1 MGVAGRARSSLLA
14 LCLLPVLLPLLLLC
28 LPLLCVAVA
37 AARFRR
43 RRRRL
48 LLAAAK
54 RAACRP
60 GSERPPPGGAEAD
73 GGHRAAL
80 LHKYLQD
87 QVELVGDGA
96 AARPAAAVAW
106 GVRGVAAD
114 RACKELG
121 DS

>member
-1 MGVAGRARSSLLA
+1 MGAAGRARSSLLA
-14 LCLLPVLLPLLLLC
+14 LCLLPALLPLLLLC

-87 QVELVGDGA
+87 QVDLVGAGA
-96 AARPAAAVAW
+96 AAAGRRPGPQRDSAAEVPW
-106 GVRGVAAD
+106 GKRCG
-114 RACKELG
+114 
-121 DS
+121 

>member
-1 MGVAGRARSSLLA
+1 MGSGGRAWSSLLA
-14 LCLLPVLLPLLLLC
+14 LCLLPALLPLLLLC

-48 LLAAAK
+48 LLAAAR
-54 RAACRP
+54 RAACRCP
-60 GSERPPPGGAEAD
+60 GGGGAEAD
-73 GGHRAAL
+73 AGHRAAL

-96 AARPAAAVAW
+96 AARPAAAVAR

-114 RACKELG
+114 RACTELG